1 MEFKK
6 MKDYASRTK
15 QLLKKIWNFINIFDI
30 PRLTREIS
38 SDVKHIKEYYD
49 ENKKAIEQYK
59 IDLENEKANRIKEQ
73 NLFISVLDHLDDMV
87 WAKDMNGRYIVANRA
102 FREKFCYGISWN
114 ELQGKNDTEL
124 ALKFKKLVGE
134 QNHTFGEICGNSDVV
149 IHETKLPAK
158 FLEFGNINGK
168 MMKLV
173 VNKSPVYDYKGS
185 MFATCGT
192 GRNVT
197 DWYDAVEDAVN
208 NLKLSKADCTCFQ
221 QEDVD
226 IIINAL
232 NKFIFK
238 VGDHVRQ
245 NK

>member
-38 SDVKHIKEYYD
+38 SDVKH
-49 ENKKAIEQYK
+49 
-59 IDLENEKANRIKEQ
+59 
-73 NLFISVLDHLDDMV
+73 
-87 WAKDMNGRYIVANRA
+87 
-102 FREKFCYGISWN
+102 
-114 ELQGKNDTEL
+114 
-124 ALKFKKLVGE
+124 
-134 QNHTFGEICGNSDVV
+134 
-149 IHETKLPAK
+149 
-158 FLEFGNINGK
+158 INGK

-208 NLKLSKADCTCFQ
+208 DLKLSKADCTCFQ